1 MPPITEIGGGDWSC
15 GARAKHHHRK
25 RLRNPEF
32 LALRTTTY
40 GVASSSCRA
49 SRRQQRQHLA
59 PRASRWRRGGAKQK
73 ALAPREG
80 QALEERSS
88 SSRLTR
94 RSRTRDQQ
102 LSCVRRRQRQQL
114 APRASRWRRRGAD
127 QIALAP
133 REGQA
138 LEERSSSSRSAGR
151 PRTRDTRD
159 VQLPCVRQ
167 RQRQQLA
174 PRASRWRRG
183 AALAS
188 REGQAQRGGPG
199 KVGGDLAHQGRHE
212 RVIARGVQQ
221 PCVTTTTAAAAARQ
235 ARRANEHS
243 GHVLA
248 SVRGYVPAAQGPRAV
263 AHPNLRGSQNER
275 RASPRR
281 QRRTSTSRDDD
292 DSSRS
297 RGAKVALEGR
307 EGSSPRTRSC
317 DGSSSA
323 RLLACGQRAR
333 RASQ

>member
-1 MPPITEIGGGDWSC
+1 
-15 GARAKHHHRK
+15 
-25 RLRNPEF
+25 
-32 LALRTTTY
+32 
-40 GVASSSCRA
+40 
-49 SRRQQRQHLA
+49 
-59 PRASRWRRGGAKQK
+59 
-73 ALAPREG
+73 
-80 QALEERSS
+80 
-88 SSRLTR
+88 
-94 RSRTRDQQ
+94 
-102 LSCVRRRQRQQL
+102 
-114 APRASRWRRRGAD
+114 
-127 QIALAP
+127 
-133 REGQA
+133 
-138 LEERSSSSRSAGR
+138 
-151 PRTRDTRD
+151 
-159 VQLPCVRQ
+159 
-167 RQRQQLA
+167 
-174 PRASRWRRG
+174 
-183 AALAS
+183 
-188 REGQAQRGGPG
+188 
-199 KVGGDLAHQGRHE
+199 VGGDLAHQGRHE

-248 SVRGYVPAAQGPRAV
+248 SVRGSVPAAQGPRAV

-323 RLLACGQRAR
+323 RLLTCGQRAR

>member
-1 MPPITEIGGGDWSC
+1 MPPIAEIGGGGWSC

-49 SRRQQRQHLA
+49 SRRRQRQQLSL
-59 PRASRWRRGGAKQK
+59 RATSRWRGGAKQT

-88 SSRLTR
+88 SSRSPRWT
-94 RSRTRDQQ
+94 RTRDQQ
-102 LSCVRRRQRQQL
+102 LPCVRRRQRQQL

-127 QIALAP
+127 QIVLAP

-151 PRTRDTRD
+151 PRTRD

-221 PCVTTTTAAAAARQ
+221 PCVTTTTTAAARARQ
-235 ARRANEHS
+235 ARRANGHA

-248 SVRGYVPAAQGPRAV
+248 LVRGRAPAAQGPRAV
-263 AHPNLRGSQNER
+263 AQANMRGSQNER

-297 RGAKVALEGR
+297 RGAKDALEGR
-307 EGSSPRTRSC
+307 DGSSPRTRSC

-323 RLLACGQRAR
+323 RLLTCGQRAR